1 MHSHIGCISL
11 SHCHSFWDVKQE
23 IASGGSPLIKSHVS
37 LSDCDEK
44 SLHIIEQSPRELDL
58 NKKNSEDGAT
68 LQL

>member
-1 MHSHIGCISL
+1 MNKEEEEVEGN
-11 SHCHSFWDVKQE
+11 
-23 IASGGSPLIKSHVS
+23 SPLIKSHVS